1 MANINNN
8 RIVTYTAAA
17 TFLLSVVFAVSLYRN
32 GFYIPVYICLFISLS
47 SLVSF
52 TLSWKGYYKT
62 AAYSM
67 IMLLAAA
74 VLVVRPLVALN
85 NDSPIEAFHLMLMLS
100 ALIIPLIIYCGL
112 ILDIITTILIGLISM
127 GLSCYYISILLPQI
141 ETKYP
146 GIPTIVF
153 GELITIVL
161 VIIFKVI
168 RDRTEKDLIENVKIA
183 KEANLAK
190 SRFLAN
196 MSHEIRTPMNG
207 VLGMNSLL
215 LETEL
220 DPEQREYAET
230 VKKSADSL
238 LLLINDILD
247 LSKIE
252 AGKLELEYIDFNVN
266 AMLDNFV
273 AMMTHRSSEKA
284 IEFICFLE
292 PDVPAFLKGDPGRIR
307 QILTNLAVNAFKF
320 TNEGEVSVSGRIEKE
335 FSTEILLRFDVKDTG
350 IGVPIRH
357 QDELFESFTQADVST
372 TRRYGGTGLGLS
384 ISRRLAE
391 MMDGRMGV
399 ISEEGKGA
407 IFWFEILVKKSKK
420 MADAYSYSDLKGGKV
435 LIADEN
441 KTSQAMLTKQ
451 LVVWGCD
458 CTTVESGT
466 KVVDLL
472 HDAAAKQVP
481 FNILLLDMELPGFHA
496 DSLLGTIQHD
506 VKLEETNVV
515 LMARA
520 IAYSDFKK
528 SVEAIH
534 LSKPIRPM
542 ALYNGLRKGLGL
554 ISTVDNEATDS
565 QEYGKSL
572 NISEKLRRNVKILI
586 VDDNV
591 TNQRIAQLML
601 EKMGVKADVAA
612 DGNEAVEAVRMI
624 DYDLIFMDC
633 QMPVMDGFESTR
645 TIRQLEADGKTAVAG
660 SRIPIVAMT
669 ANAMKGDSEKCL
681 KCGMDDYLPKPVYR
695 QAIYNTILKWLS

>member
-1 MANINNN
+1 
-8 RIVTYTAAA
+8 
-17 TFLLSVVFAVSLYRN
+17 
-32 GFYIPVYICLFISLS
+32 
-47 SLVSF
+47 
-52 TLSWKGYYKT
+52 
-62 AAYSM
+62 
-67 IMLLAAA
+67 
-74 VLVVRPLVALN
+74 
-85 NDSPIEAFHLMLMLS
+85 
-100 ALIIPLIIYCGL
+100 
-112 ILDIITTILIGLISM
+112 
-127 GLSCYYISILLPQI
+127 
-141 ETKYP
+141 
-146 GIPTIVF
+146 
-153 GELITIVL
+153 
-161 VIIFKVI
+161 
-168 RDRTEKDLIENVKIA
+168 
-183 KEANLAK
+183 
-190 SRFLAN
+190 
-196 MSHEIRTPMNG
+196 MNG

-252 AGKLELEYIDFNVN
+252 AGKFELEYIDFNVN

-481 FNILLLDMELPGFHA
+481 FNILLLDMELPGFPA